1 MTALRALIDR
11 SGAAAAELVMVLPL
25 MVLLLFG
32 GFEGGHFIWTQHKL
46 VEAVR
51 DGARYAGRL
60 EVDEVC
66 RGGDLVISSEHLAE
80 IRLLTRTGQ
89 FHDPAHYPLIPGW
102 NDEDVN
108 VSVVCGAFVD
118 TGIYQ
123 NLGEPGPVVTVAA
136 RGVPYP
142 SLFHGLGIFDPAI
155 RMSARASAP
164 VIGL

>member
-1 MTALRALIDR
+1 MTWLRALTDR
-11 SGAAAAELVMVLPL
+11 SGAAAAELAMLLPL
-25 MVLLLFG
+25 MILLLFG

-60 EVDEVC
+60 EVTQVC
-66 RGGDLVISSEHLAE
+66 RDGNLVISADELAA

-89 FHDPAHYPLIPGW
+89 LQDAGRFPLIPGW
-102 NDEDVN
+102 TDDEVYI
-108 VSVVCGAFVD
+108 SVVCGAFVD

-123 NLGEPGPVVTVAA
+123 ELGEPGPVVTVAA
-136 RGVPYP
+136 KGVPYP
-142 SLFHGLGIFDPAI
+142 SLFGGLGIFDPGI
-155 RMSARASAP
+155 RMNARASAP

>member
-1 MTALRALIDR
+1 MNLPRVLTDR
-11 SGAAAAELVMVLPL
+11 TGAAGAELAMVLPL
-25 MVLLLFG
+25 MILLLFA

-60 EVDEVC
+60 EVGEVC
-66 RGGDLVISSEHLAE
+66 RDGNLVISAEHLAE

-89 FHDPAHYPLIPGW
+89 LHDPAHHPLIPGW
-102 NDEDVN
+102 TDDEVN

-123 NLGEPGPVVTVAA
+123 ELGEAGPVVTVAA
-136 RGVPYP
+136 RNVPYP
-142 SLFHGLGIFDPAI
+142 SLFGGLGLFDPGI
-155 RMSARASAP
+155 RMGARASTP